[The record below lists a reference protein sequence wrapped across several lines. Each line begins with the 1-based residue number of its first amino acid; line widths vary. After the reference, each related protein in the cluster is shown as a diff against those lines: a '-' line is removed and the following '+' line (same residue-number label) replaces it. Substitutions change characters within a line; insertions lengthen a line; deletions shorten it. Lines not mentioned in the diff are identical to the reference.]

1 MVVYSYHY
9 LLDPKIAEIVSKDLA
24 RNTCIVFD
32 EAHNIDN
39 TCIDSMSVKIS
50 RRLVD
55 RCLESVT
62 VLEGEMARMKAENSA
77 KLQNEYE
84 ALVAGLRNARER
96 RETEQALGNPVLP
109 AEVLQEAVPGSIRK
123 GEHFVAFLRRLI
135 EYVKVRL
142 RVQHVVQES
151 PAGFLAD
158 IAGKVCIERKPLR
171 FCAERLANLI
181 RTLEISH
188 AD

>member
-62 VLEGEMARMKAENSA
+62 VLESEMARLKAENSA

-84 ALVAGLRNARER
+84 ALVSGLRNSRQQLTDYVSVEYG
-96 RETEQALGNPVLP
+96 LGSPIVYQDLS
-109 AEVLQEAVPGSIRK
+109 AVM
-123 GEHFVAFLRRLI
+123 
-135 EYVKVRL
+135 
-142 RVQHVVQES
+142 
-151 PAGFLAD
+151 
-158 IAGKVCIERKPLR
+158 
-171 FCAERLANLI
+171 
-181 RTLEISH
+181 
-188 AD
+188 